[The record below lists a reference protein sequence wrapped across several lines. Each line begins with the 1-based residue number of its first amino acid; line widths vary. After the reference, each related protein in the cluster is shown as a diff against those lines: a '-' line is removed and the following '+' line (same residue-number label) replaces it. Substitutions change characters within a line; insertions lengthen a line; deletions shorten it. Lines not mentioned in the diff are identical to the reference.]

1 MKYFTHTVSHATPR
15 RLGLNAQRAVFARGH
30 WQTDLHRDHL
40 ALLEHCMAEQLTDM
54 AEQLTS
60 MAEQLT
66 DMAEQLTGMA
76 EQLTGMAEQ
85 LTGMAEQFTGMA
97 EQLTSMAEQLTCML
111 WESLSSNGWQCART
125 VIPITRTIS
134 IMVTW
139 RYASSDV
146 ANTCDAASA
155 SVCNNTMLSQN
166 QKRFLHIGSIVS
178 PLLIIITV
186 FSFTTFI
193 FLSLSFM

>member
-60 MAEQLT
+60 
-66 DMAEQLTGMA
+66 MA